1 MMGAT
6 LVSLFIDPIP
16 TLNDGMTIGDTIDV
30 IVVALD
36 VVVVIDWLELEA
48 FTITLELSKTPV
60 SDVGKTLLA
69 AVEELLGNISLV
81 GVDIE
86 TVLKPEVTVIESS

>member
-1 MMGAT
+1 MSAT

-30 IVVALD
+30 MVVALE
-36 VVVVIDWLELEA
+36 VVVVTDWLELGA
-48 FTITLELSKTPV
+48 FTITLELSNTPG

-69 AVEELLGNISLV
+69 AIEELLGNASFV
-81 GVDIE
+81 GVDTE

>member
-1 MMGAT
+1 MFSVT
-6 LVSLFIDPIP
+6 FVSLFIVPIP

-36 VVVVIDWLELEA
+36 VVVVTDWLELGA
-48 FTITLELSKTPV
+48 FTITLELSNIPD

-69 AVEELLGNISLV
+69 AIEELLGNASFV